1 MLIYSCN
8 TFYLTLSGTLLHTQN
23 VVVIKTAKVSK
34 NLHFSEVA
42 EQVTIEPKKK
52 KWNNCKWWQVVSDK
66 KNHREGQE
74 EHLWRGK
81 IEVNLKQEVPNL
93 MWSVCKGPEVE
104 KELSILK
111 ELKKELWS
119 WSRKSK
125 KGSFKDK
132 LLVLF

>member
-52 KWNNCKWWQVVSDK
+52 NEIIANDDKWYQTK
-66 KNHREGQE
+66 KIIGKVRKNIYE
-74 EHLWRGK
+74 EVK
-81 IEVNLKQEVPNL
+81 LK
-93 MWSVCKGPEVE
+93 
-104 KELSILK
+104 SI
-111 ELKKELWS
+111 
-119 WSRKSK
+119 
-125 KGSFKDK
+125 
-132 LLVLF
+132 